1 MKALVLGGTRNLG
14 PQIVDAL
21 IREGYDV
28 AVLNRGQTPGELPR
42 QAERLFADRSKPD
55 ELKAAL
61 GGHEFDLVVDTT
73 LYNGADAASTVDL
86 LRSRVGRY
94 IFISTG
100 QVYLVTEFA
109 ERPFRE
115 DAYDGPVMARPP
127 ESRPDDV
134 KNWLYGVEKRE
145 AEDVLF
151 EARDKSGFSF
161 TTLRLPMVNSER
173 DHYDRIYGY
182 LLRLWDGGPILLP
195 QDNLSLRHV
204 YGGDVVQAIL
214 LAARNPN
221 AAGRA
226 YNISQE
232 ETFSIDEFLGLLSQ
246 LAGANLRTV
255 RVPRAKLDE
264 HSLLPGCSPFS
275 DAWMSELDNTLSK
288 RELGMRYTPAREYVA
303 RLVEHYKSQP
313 RREVERYKR
322 RALELEIASRFS

>member
-21 IREGYDV
+21 LAEGYDV
-28 AVLNRGQTPGELPR
+28 AVLNRGVTPAELPR
-42 QAERLFADRSKPD
+42 RVERLFADRSKPA

-61 GGHEFDLVVDTT
+61 GSRVFDLVVDTT
-73 LYNGADAASTVDL
+73 LYNGPDAATTVDL
-86 LRSRVGRY
+86 LRNRVGRY

-100 QVYLVTEFA
+100 QVYLVMEFA

-127 ESRPDDV
+127 ESQPADLKD
-134 KNWLYGVEKRE
+134 WLYGVEKRD

-151 EARDKSGFSF
+151 EARDKFGFPF

-182 LLRLWDGGPILLP
+182 LLRLWDGGPIVLP
-195 QDNLSLRHV
+195 QDNLALRHV
-204 YGGDVVQAIL
+204 YGGDVVQAIV
-214 LAARNPN
+214 LAAKNSS

-226 YNISQE
+226 FNISQE
-232 ETFSIDEFLGLLSQ
+232 ETFSIDEFLGLLSE
-246 LAGANLRTV
+246 LAGKPLRTV
-255 RVPRAKLDE
+255 RVPRAELDE
-264 HSLLPGCSPFS
+264 HRLLPACSPFS

-288 RELGMRYTPAREYVA
+288 RELGMSYTPARHYLVK
-303 RLVEHYKSQP
+303 LVEHYKSQP
-313 RREVERYKR
+313 RREVERYQR
-322 RALELEIASRFS
+322 RALELEIATAAK